1 MPLLHIDNLSRNFD
15 GVKAVDNLSLSVGKG
30 SVTALIGPNGAGK
43 TTLFNLITGF
53 QRPAAGKITFDG
65 KEITRLSPHRIVSR
79 GIGRTF
85 QTVRLFPRMT
95 VLDNL
100 MLSLS
105 SKSTEGLFTAL
116 AGNSSLRR
124 TEAENREKAVRL
136 LESVGLSH
144 KRNDNGETLS
154 FGQRRLVE
162 ILRTLA
168 LEPRLCMFD
177 EPVSGVF
184 PEMIPTILEVMRE
197 QKAQGRTVFFIEH
210 NMETVREIAD
220 RVIVLHHG
228 QKLAEGT
235 PEEIFNHEG
244 VHEAYF
250 GKRRNHAP

>member
-1 MPLLHIDNLSRNFD
+1 MALLQIENLSRNFD
-15 GVKAVDNLSLSVGKG
+15 GVKAVDDLSLSVEKG

-53 QRPAAGKITFDG
+53 MRPTSGNVTFDG
-65 KEITRLSPHRIVSR
+65 KEITRLSPHRIVSQ

-85 QTVRLFPRMT
+85 QTVRLFPKMT

-100 MLSLS
+100 MLPLS
-105 SKSTEGLFTAL
+105 GTGEEGLFAAL
-116 AGNSSLRR
+116 TGSAAMRR
-124 TEAENREKAVRL
+124 KEETNREKAAKL
-136 LESVGLSH
+136 LESVGLAH
-144 KRNDNGETLS
+144 KGNDDAETLS

-168 LEPRLCMFD
+168 LEPRLCLFD

-184 PEMIPTILEVMRE
+184 PEMIPTILKVIQE
-197 QKAQGRTVFFIEH
+197 QKAHGRTVFFIEH
-210 NMETVREIAD
+210 NMETVREAAD

-228 QKLAEGT
+228 RKLAEGT
-235 PEEIFNHEG
+235 PAEIFNHAG

-250 GKRRNHAP
+250 GRRRNAP

>member
-1 MPLLHIDNLSRNFD
+1 MALLQIDNLSRNFD
-15 GVKAVDNLSLSVGKG
+15 GVKAVDDLSLTVAPG

-43 TTLFNLITGF
+43 TTLFNLISGF
-53 QRPAAGKITFDG
+53 QRPSSGRITFDG
-65 KEITRLSPHRIVSR
+65 QEIDRLAPHRIVAR

-85 QTVRLFPRMT
+85 QTVRLFPQMT

-100 MLSLS
+100 LLALSGPAA
-105 SKSTEGLFTAL
+105 EGLLRAL
-116 AGNSSLRR
+116 VRSSVRQR
-124 TEAENREKAVRL
+124 AETTNREKALGL
-136 LESVGLSH
+136 LETVGLAH
-144 KRNDNGETLS
+144 KANDDAETLS

-168 LEPRLCMFD
+168 LQPRLCLFD

-184 PEMIPTILEVMRE
+184 PELIPTILEIMRA

-210 NMETVREIAD
+210 NMAVIREVAD

-235 PEEIFNHEG
+235 PEEIFKHDG
-244 VHEAYF
+244 VHAAYF
-250 GKRRNHAP
+250 GTRRQNAP